1 MISSN
6 WCQNVK
12 ENKKAQQPTHRA
24 LTCFKEVQK
33 KNREF
38 ISYKCHGH
46 KSNLLNVNCH
56 INVLLFVLGGGLHV
70 NILLCELLI
79 VRGS

>member
-1 MISSN
+1 MKRHSN
-6 WCQNVK
+6 PHIEHLHVLKRC
-12 ENKKAQQPTHRA
+12 R
-24 LTCFKEVQK
+24 

-46 KSNLLNVNCH
+46 KSNFLNVNCH